1 MSSLIILKI
10 YHIDAEGMKL
20 GRLASVIKKTVLFHI
35 TTANDRP
42 YKSVPN
48 YLIVVSNCSKILT
61 SPNRIRNKK
70 YFFHSGCPGGLRTL
84 SWGALNLTN
93 PEKVVELALR
103 RMLPTTVNSKN
114 ILRKVRFHRHEC
126 MGGESLR
133 IIRLR

>member
-1 MSSLIILKI
+1 MSSLSILKI

-103 RMLPTTVNSKN
+103 RMLPSTVHSKN
-114 ILRKVRFHRHEC
+114 ILRKVRFHRHEY
-126 MGGESLR
+126 MKRESLR